1 MWHEPDT
8 KKQRQAQQDYEVEA
22 VVDKREK
29 GAGVTEFRVRWKGY
43 GNPSEDT
50 WEPLQ
55 ALQAVKAKVAEFE
68 KTERSKSAKQK
79 AAEKKTPA
87 QRKPAAQKKPAA
99 KPGNKS
105 KKESSAK
112 RGRGRPAKAKP
123 EAQGGDDEE
132 EEEVKDEDGDEDE
145 GTFCT
150 NCGESGHE
158 AKDCGKPQ
166 KKGRPFGHKP
176 TGKVAKKPKNPK
188 KSSGAAGG
196 ASAAT
201 AGEPKESRQEVRER
215 KANEQL
221 RETEHSLPGENIA
234 RLSHVEM
241 QALCARTGAKI
252 VGRGSVRKKKAM
264 CAHLRSFVT
273 SNLPCKVIGITGT
286 LGAGK
291 GTIVVRTQAIK
302 QCNPHHTPRLD
313 GLTVRD
319 MDLPDRLLVFPSRSI
334 WLQITG
340 IVTSQCV
347 LC

>member
-68 KTERSKSAKQK
+68 KTERSKNAKQK

-87 QRKPAAQKKPAA
+87 QRKPAAQKPAAQKPAA

-105 KKESSAK
+105 KKESSGTYTTSNDEQPHQIAVKLGVAVEQLVKLNAARYPGIRPLSKLKADTVLDVPAGAAK
-112 RGRGRPAKAKP
+112 VTKKVTKKVAKKVAK
-123 EAQGGDDEE
+123 
-132 EEEVKDEDGDEDE
+132 V
-145 GTFCT
+145 
-150 NCGESGHE
+150 
-158 AKDCGKPQ
+158 AKVAKV
-166 KKGRPFGHKP
+166 
-176 TGKVAKKPKNPK
+176 VAKKPKKPK

-196 ASAAT
+196 ASAAA
-201 AGEPKESRQEVRER
+201 AGKPKESHQEARER
-215 KANEQL
+215 KAIEQL

-234 RLSHVEM
+234 RLNHVEM

-252 VGRGSVRKKKAM
+252 VGRASVRKRKDM
-264 CAHLRSFVT
+264 CVHLRSFVT

-291 GTIVVRTQAIK
+291 GTIVVRTQAMK
-302 QCNPHHTPRLD
+302 QCNPHHTPQR
-313 GLTVRD
+313 TA
-319 MDLPDRLLVFPSRSI
+319 
-334 WLQITG
+334 
-340 IVTSQCV
+340 
-347 LC
+347 